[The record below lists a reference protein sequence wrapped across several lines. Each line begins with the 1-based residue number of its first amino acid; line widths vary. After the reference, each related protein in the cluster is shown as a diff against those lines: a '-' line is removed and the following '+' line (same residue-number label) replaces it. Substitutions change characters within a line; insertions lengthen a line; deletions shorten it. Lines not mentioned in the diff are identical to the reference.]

1 MGEVVRVLVNTIG
14 GTVFLMGII
23 TNLNN
28 WIAIALGAA
37 GFGYA
42 IFRALKEREN
52 WLDKRIERKMKE
64 REYFYNRTIEESER
78 DEHPPIKK

>member
-1 MGEVVRVLVNTIG
+1 MGETVKFLVNTIG

-42 IFRALKEREN
+42 VFRALREREN
-52 WLDKRIERKMKE
+52 WLIRRVERKE
-64 REYFYNRTIEESER
+64 RERDYFYNRSIEESEK
-78 DEHPPIKK
+78 DEHPPIRK